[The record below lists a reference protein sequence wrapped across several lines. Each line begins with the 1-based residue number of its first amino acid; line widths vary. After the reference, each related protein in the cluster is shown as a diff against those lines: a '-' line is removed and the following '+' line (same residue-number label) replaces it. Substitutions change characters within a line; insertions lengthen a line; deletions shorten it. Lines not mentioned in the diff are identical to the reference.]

1 MSEVELGN
9 QRLTGDQDRLGAG
22 RVTAE
27 ARKLGGG
34 RYVAAGLDG
43 RAG

>member
-9 QRLTGDQDRLGAG
+9 QRRTGDQDRLGAG